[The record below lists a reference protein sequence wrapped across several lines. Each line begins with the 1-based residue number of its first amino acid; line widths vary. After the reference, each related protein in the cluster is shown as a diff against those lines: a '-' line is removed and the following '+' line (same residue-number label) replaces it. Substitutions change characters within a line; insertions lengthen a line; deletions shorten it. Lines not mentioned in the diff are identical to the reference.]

1 MDLVLIK
8 LTLSEIMPKRQK
20 REIIEIG
27 TLRKWIAMVKMNKNN
42 NKQFTISS
50 KLFNEVKFP
59 TDNLKNVVFNE
70 ETILRKHRLRLLRF
84 KLRNLLD
91 TIFLTKPKIFLH
103 KNFKRKTILV
113 LSDLRD
119 ISTFKILF
127 PNDLLVVYIKYL
139 MINGKCDLYKT
150 RANK

>member
-1 MDLVLIK
+1 VTNLSFYEELINTETRSLNKSSKTDIECKISMDLVLIK

-91 TIFLTKPKIFLH
+91 TIFLTKPKIF
-103 KNFKRKTILV
+103 NT
-113 LSDLRD
+113 
-119 ISTFKILF
+119 KILNEKQF
-127 PNDLLVVYIKYL
+127 
-139 MINGKCDLYKT
+139 
-150 RANK
+150 